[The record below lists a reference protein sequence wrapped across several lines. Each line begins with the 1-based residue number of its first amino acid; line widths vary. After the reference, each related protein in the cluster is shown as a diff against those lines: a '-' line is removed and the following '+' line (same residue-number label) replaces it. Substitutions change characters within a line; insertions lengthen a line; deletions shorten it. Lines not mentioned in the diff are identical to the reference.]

1 MVERIRMES
10 LDYTAQNIEKIAEMF
25 PNCIS
30 ENIDDQGKT
39 HKAINFEILH
49 QMLSNEVID
58 GNEAYEFNWVGKK
71 SAIIE
76 ANKPIRKTLRP
87 CVDESIDWETT
98 ENLYIEGDNLDVLKL
113 LQESYLNSVKMIYID
128 PPYNTGNDFVYRD
141 DYSASSEDYDEE
153 SGTFDANGNRLF
165 KNTDSNGR
173 FHSDWCSMIYS
184 RVILARNLLREDGA
198 IFISIDDNEICNLKK
213 ICDEVF
219 GAENFVAQITVIV
232 KPEGRRYGAFAKSH
246 DYMLVYAKCIG
257 KLELNEIEVEGAGYK
272 YEDEKGG
279 FNLKG
284 LRNRNVQAFNSTN
297 RPNLRYPFFVDIN
310 HPDKNGLFSVTPV
323 ETEGYLRVEASVVD
337 GLESVWRWGKEKAF
351 NQKEDLTAYRGN
363 DGEIRIFQKERKLT
377 QTPKT
382 VWSGKEIISN
392 KGTKEVQELLGKG
405 IFDFPKPLEFIKTIV
420 SIGTNEGDLVLDF
433 FSGSAT
439 TAHAVWAKNVEDGGS
454 RRFIMVQLPE
464 LTEEGSLAYKAGY
477 KTICDIGRG
486 RIRKAAQQLHQD
498 NPGIEGDFGF
508 RTLKLDSTNMKD
520 VYYSATEYNQDI
532 LALLE
537 ANIKEDRTSLDIL
550 FSCLLEWGLPLSL
563 PIVSEIISGST
574 VYSYN
579 DGDLIACFD
588 EDITEEVIK
597 NIANRQPLRAVFRDN
612 SFKDSPSK
620 INVTEVFKLLAPN
633 THIKVI

>member
-1 MVERIRMES
+1 MEKMRMES
-10 LDYTAQNIEKIAEMF
+10 MDMTAQNIEKIKALF
-25 PNCIS
+25 PNCIT
-30 ENIDDQGKT
+30 ETVDAEGKPK
-39 HKAINFEILH
+39 KAINFDILR
-49 QMLSNEVID
+49 QMLSSDVVERD
-58 GNEAYEFNWVGKK
+58 ETYEFTWVGKRA
-71 SAIIE
+71 AIVDST
-76 ANKPIRKTLRP
+76 KPIRKTLRP
-87 CVDESIDWETT
+87 CVEDSENWDTT
-98 ENLYIEGDNLDVLKL
+98 ENLYIEGDNLEVLKL
-113 LQESYLNSVKMIYID
+113 IQESYLNSIKMIYID
-128 PPYNTGNDFVYRD
+128 PPYNTGNDFVYKD
-141 DYSASSEDYDEE
+141 DYSASSEEYDEE
-153 SGTFDANGNRLF
+153 SGLFDANGNKLF
-165 KNTDSNGR
+165 RNTDSNGR

-184 RVILARNLLREDGA
+184 RLILARNLLRDDGA

-219 GAENFVAQITVIV
+219 GAENYVAQITVIV
-232 KPEGRRYGAFAKSH
+232 KPEGRRYGSFAKSH
-246 DYMLVYAKCIG
+246 DYLLVYAKCIG
-257 KLELNEIEVEGAGYK
+257 KLELNEIEVEGSGYK

-297 RPNLRYPFFVDIN
+297 RPNLRYPFFVDVN

-323 ETEGYLRVEASVVD
+323 ETEDYLRVEASIVD
-337 GLESVWRWGKEKAF
+337 GLESVWRWGKEKAL
-351 NQKEDLTAYRGN
+351 NQKEDLTAYKGN

-420 SIGTNEGDLVLDF
+420 SIGTNEGDLILDF

-439 TAHAVWAKNVEDGGS
+439 TAHAVFEKNLEDGGN

-464 LTEEGSLAYKAGY
+464 LTEEGSLADKAGF
-477 KTICDIGRG
+477 KTICDIGRE
-486 RIRKAAQQLHQD
+486 RIRRAAQQLYKD
-498 NPGIEGDFGF
+498 NPGIEADFGF
-508 RTLKLDSTNMKD
+508 RTLRLDSTNMKD
-520 VYYSATEYNQDI
+520 VFYAATEYNQDI

-537 ANIKEDRTSLDIL
+537 SNIKEDRTPLDLL

-563 PIVSEIISGST
+563 PIESKTISGST

-579 DGDLIACFD
+579 EGDLIACFD
-588 EDITEEVIK
+588 ENITEDVIK
-597 NIANRQPLRAVFRDN
+597 NIARLQPLRAVFRDD

-620 INVTEVFKLLAPN
+620 INVTEVFKLMAPN